1 MEEEKSEL
9 LEALKKPDDPAHIEE
24 EYGDLLFALAAYGN
38 YIGVNPDDALEK
50 TNKKFRERFAHVEQ
64 RAREQGK
71 GVQHLSIE
79 EMIAY
84 WIEAKTQ

>member
-1 MEEEKSEL
+1 MF
-9 LEALKKPDDPAHIEE
+9 I
-24 EYGDLLFALAAYGN
+24 GDFTWRVILFGLLFALAAYGN